1 MAQTPPN
8 TPILERETTDRV
20 QQLSEQVL
28 DAGRRAGL
36 SYLDAYDATAR
47 TVADLQERLAGA
59 SQVEWIASAVRAQA
73 NLTREVS
80 RVYTST
86 ARELLK

>member
-1 MAQTPPN
+1 MAQTPPT
-8 TPILERETTDRV
+8 TPILERETDRL
-20 QQLSEQVL
+20 QQLGEQVL
-28 DAGRRAGL
+28 EAGRRAGL

-47 TVADLQERLAGA
+47 TVADYQERVAGA
-59 SQVEWIASAVRAQA
+59 SQVEWVASAVRAQA

-86 ARELLK
+86 ARDLLK